1 MPEEQSPVTPEEE
14 RAITPQEAVPAEV
27 DDIPIPQEVLER
39 LPAGARQRLIQS
51 FTSATTIYGP
61 PRNPLLDKLNAD
73 HISSLISAADK
84 DRDRAL
90 EDRKHSRKWLAVL
103 VALIFIPIALL
114 LGYFAFLQQN
124 TLVLEIIKLVAVGAG
139 GFFGGYGYGFA
150 RWRGRR

>member
-1 MPEEQSPVTPEEE
+1 MPEEQQPAAPEEE
-14 RAITPQEAVPAEV
+14 TALTRPDAAPGEGADSEEVPLRFPV
-27 DDIPIPQEVLER
+27 SVER
-39 LPAGARQRLIQS
+39 V
-51 FTSATTIYGP
+51 FSAALSGP
-61 PRNPLLDKLNAD
+61 LRNPLLDKLNAE

-124 TLVLEIIKLVAVGAG
+124 SLVIEIIKLVAVGAG

>member
-1 MPEEQSPVTPEEE
+1 MPEEQHPAIPEEE
-14 RAITPQEAVPAEV
+14 RSLAPQEPAPADVSEA
-27 DDIPIPQEVLER
+27 PIPPEILAR
-39 LPAGARQRLIQS
+39 LPVEVRRLIQS
-51 FTSATTIYGP
+51 SFSTTIYGS

-73 HISSLISAADK
+73 HIASLISAADK

-114 LGYFAFLQQN
+114 LGYFGFLQQN
-124 TLVLEIIKLVAVGAG
+124 SLVAEIIKLAAVGLG
-139 GFFGGYGYGFA
+139 GFGGGYGFA